1 VRCPFCSDESNRVID
16 SRLGR
21 DGTEIRRRR
30 ECEECGRRFT
40 TRERVEEI
48 MPRIVKRDGRREEY
62 DRGKLRAGIQRAC
75 SKRPISENAIERLLD
90 RLERRLQEGSER
102 EMQSRVLGERVLG
115 ELSALDPMAAGRF
128 ASVFLNFEKAED
140 YARFFGSLARTAASP
155 SEQDDDGG

>member
-1 VRCPFCSDESNRVID
+1 MRCPFCGDESNRVID

-40 TRERVEEI
+40 TRERIEEV

-90 RLERRLQEGSER
+90 RLERRLQEGNER
-102 EMQSRVLGERVLG
+102 EVPSRTVGERALE
-115 ELSALDPMAAGRF
+115 ELSSLDPMAAARF
-128 ASVFLNFEKAED
+128 ASVFSSFEKAED
-140 YARFFGSLARTAASP
+140 YARFFASLAHVP
-155 SEQDDDGG
+155 GPPQPDDEGG

>member
-1 VRCPFCSDESNRVID
+1 VRCPFCGDESNRVID

-40 TRERVEEI
+40 TRERIEEI

-62 DRGKLRAGIQRAC
+62 DRGKLRAGIQHAC

-90 RLERRLQEGSER
+90 RLERRLQEGNER
-102 EMQSRVLGERVLG
+102 EMQSRVLGERVLE
-115 ELSALDPMAAGRF
+115 ELSTLDPMAAARF
-128 ASVFLNFEKAED
+128 ASVFSSFEKAED
-140 YARFFGSLARTAASP
+140 YARFFESVARRAAP
-155 SEQDDDGG
+155 SEPDDESG

>member
-1 VRCPFCSDESNRVID
+1 VRCPFCADESNRVID

-40 TRERVEEI
+40 TRERIEEI

-62 DRGKLRAGIQRAC
+62 DRGKLRAGVQRAC

-90 RLERRLQEGSER
+90 RLERRLQEGNER
-102 EMQSRVLGERVLG
+102 EMPSRVLGECALE
-115 ELSALDPMAAGRF
+115 ELSALDPMAAARF
-128 ASVFLNFEKAED
+128 ASVFSSFEKAED
-140 YARFFGSLARTAASP
+140 YARFFGSLARVAAP
-155 SEQDDDGG
+155 SEPDDDGG

>member
-1 VRCPFCSDESNRVID
+1 VRCPFCGDESNRVID

-21 DGTEIRRRR
+21 DGMEIRRRR

-40 TRERVEEI
+40 TRERIEEI

-90 RLERRLQEGSER
+90 RLERKLQEGNER
-102 EMQSRVLGERVLG
+102 EMQSRVLGERALE
-115 ELSALDPMAAGRF
+115 ELSALDPMAAARF
-128 ASVFLNFEKAED
+128 ASGFSSFEKAED
-140 YARFFGSLARTAASP
+140 YARFFGSLARSVPAGEP
-155 SEQDDDGG
+155 DDDGG

>member
-1 VRCPFCSDESNRVID
+1 
-16 SRLGR
+16 
-21 DGTEIRRRR
+21 
-30 ECEECGRRFT
+30 
-40 TRERVEEI
+40 

-90 RLERRLQEGSER
+90 RLERRLQEGNER

-115 ELSALDPMAAGRF
+115 ELSALDPMAAARF

-140 YARFFGSLARTAASP
+140 YARFFGSLARAAASP

>member
-1 VRCPFCSDESNRVID
+1 VRCPFCGDESNRVID

-40 TRERVEEI
+40 TRERIEEI

-62 DRGKLRAGIQRAC
+62 DRGKLRAGIQHAC

-90 RLERRLQEGSER
+90 RLERRLQEGNER
-102 EMQSRVLGERVLG
+102 EMQSRVLGERVLE
-115 ELSALDPMAAGRF
+115 ELSTLDSMAAARF
-128 ASVFLNFEKAED
+128 ASVFSSFEKAED
-140 YARFFGSLARTAASP
+140 YARFFESVARAAAP
-155 SEQDDDGG
+155 SEPDDESG

>member
-1 VRCPFCSDESNRVID
+1 MRCPFCGDESNRVID

-40 TRERVEEI
+40 TRERIEEI

-62 DRGKLRAGIQRAC
+62 DRGKLRAGIQRAS

-90 RLERRLQEGSER
+90 RLERRLQEGNER
-102 EMQSRVLGERVLG
+102 EIQSRLLGERALE
-115 ELSALDPMAAGRF
+115 ELSALDPMAAARF
-128 ASVFLNFEKAED
+128 ASVFSSFEKAED
-140 YARFFGSLARTAASP
+140 YVRFFGSLTRGSGP
-155 SEQDDDGG
+155 SERDDEGG

>member
-1 VRCPFCSDESNRVID
+1 MLCPFCGDESNRVID

-40 TRERVEEI
+40 TRERIEEI

-90 RLERRLQEGSER
+90 RLERRLQEGNER
-102 EMQSRVLGERVLG
+102 EMPSRVLGERALE
-115 ELSALDPMAAGRF
+115 ELSALDPMAAARF
-128 ASVFLNFEKAED
+128 ASVFSSFEKAED
-140 YARFFGSLARTAASP
+140 YARFFESVARSAAP
-155 SEQDDDGG
+155 SEQDDEGG